1 MCTRAWEEQRITYGS
16 WFSPTMRQGLSCGF
30 CHDTY
35 SRLAGLLASR
45 WLCCHHLP
53 SPCKR
58 AGTSQH
64 ILCVLKRTHMFKHTH
79 THAHKPHTFGGFG
92 QMNLLLI
99 FTSSNILHTPKSVR
113 CRPHCARKSLKPY
126 SWLAQWLHTSHVMKC
141 MSALDNSYKDS
152 GLSRA

>member
-1 MCTRAWEEQRITYGS
+1 
-16 WFSPTMRQGLSCGF
+16 
-30 CHDTY
+30 
-35 SRLAGLLASR
+35 
-45 WLCCHHLP
+45 
-53 SPCKR
+53 
-58 AGTSQH
+58 
-64 ILCVLKRTHMFKHTH
+64 MFKHTY
-79 THAHKPHTFGGFG
+79 TQAHKPHTFGGFG

-152 GLSRA
+152 GLSRAQNSSINLRSTQLAASSFSLYKAKSDLSPLKVHLMIQAILPQEKSAVRATGKHIKQVIALKH